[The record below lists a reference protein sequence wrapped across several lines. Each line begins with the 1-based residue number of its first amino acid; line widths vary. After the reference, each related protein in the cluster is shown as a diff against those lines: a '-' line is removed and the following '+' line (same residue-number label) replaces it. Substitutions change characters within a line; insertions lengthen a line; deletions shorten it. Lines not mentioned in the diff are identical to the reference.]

1 MMSRLQKAIVICI
14 TLANGALIAGQ
25 VYSQSYPARP
35 VRVVVPNA
43 PGSSGDIVARFIG
56 PSLSERL
63 GQPVVVDNRAGAGTM
78 IGTEVVAKA
87 VPDGYT
93 LLMGFATLAINPVMY
108 KKVPYDALRD
118 FEPITHLVSVPA
130 LVAVHP
136 SLPAKSIRELIALAK
151 ARPGQI
157 AFASAGQGTF
167 SHVSSELLLSMANV
181 RMLHIPYKGT
191 AGAIPLITGEASMQ
205 TSNLLT
211 MLPHARSGRIRALA
225 VTSLKRATAAPGIPT
240 VAESGLP
247 GYESV
252 QWLGLLA
259 PAATA
264 PEIINR
270 LHKEAVAVVRTPELK
285 DRLAKDGAEAVGNSP
300 AEFGAYIRSETAKW
314 SKVLKAAGVEPQ

>member
-1 MMSRLQKAIVICI
+1 
-14 TLANGALIAGQ
+14 
-25 VYSQSYPARP
+25 
-35 VRVVVPNA
+35 
-43 PGSSGDIVARFIG
+43 
-56 PSLSERL
+56 
-63 GQPVVVDNRAGAGTM
+63 M
-78 IGTEVVAKA
+78 IGTEAVARA

-118 FEPITHLVSVPA
+118 FAPITHLVSVPA

-136 SLPAKSIRELIALAK
+136 SLPVKSIRELISLAK

-157 AFASAGQGTF
+157 AFASSGQGTF

-191 AGAIPLITGEASMQ
+191 AGATPLITGEASLQ

-211 MLPHARSGRIRALA
+211 MLPHARSGRVRALA
-225 VTSLKRATAAPGIPT
+225 VTSLTRATAAPDIPT
-240 VAESGLP
+240 VAESGLR

-259 PAATA
+259 PAATPA
-264 PEIINR
+264 EIIGR
-270 LHKEAVAVVRTPELK
+270 LHKEAVAVVRTAELK
-285 DRLAKDGAEAVGNSP
+285 DRLAKDGAETVGNSS

-314 SKVLKAAGVEPQ
+314 SKVLKAAAVEPQ